1 MKIWKKRILFLGV
14 FMIFTMMVCIENI
27 LPVAAEDM
35 QETTAQSNT
44 EQETTAQSNT
54 EQETTTLSETEQET
68 TAQSETQSQTAA
80 ENETTPETKQEETTK
95 EQQTAELWIDNQ
107 NCYEGMEKTYSEG
120 YLPKIEN
127 NTAYLVVPILCNE
140 KLKDNQLTV
149 SLNLGSSADIP
160 FVYKNYEKTIFGK
173 TSQVNDGSGTMEGY
187 VAEFALELKDKR
199 YNGNYPVGM
208 TVSAWDEN
216 GNKIEKEITVYV
228 TVSDGRNPD
237 EQPFTLPQ
245 TEPDPAF
252 VPKIMIEEYE
262 FSKTDICP
270 GDEVTVKIVLKN
282 TSRTE
287 SIKNL
292 TVTSGAPAQNF
303 NLLSKTDSLWIDSVP
318 AGRTCEV
325 TFTYEVRNDTPQGQ
339 YDLSLAYDYAD
350 SKGGTYSGSGK
361 VKLTVG
367 QMVRLEFDPINISS
381 VVQVGDVTQ
390 ARLHV
395 MNLGKGTVYNIRAAI
410 EADGLSPEETLF
422 IGNLDAGKTAE
433 GSVNIRVSS
442 LSKGDVLYG
451 KSTGSVTILYEDAS
465 GKEYKEVMD
474 FSVTIQSP
482 FSNETVME
490 EGETGQWWIVM
501 AVIVSVLCVFLA
513 GAAVKEMQKR
523 KDRR

>member
-1 MKIWKKRILFLGV
+1 MKNWKKQILFLGI
-14 FMIFTMMVCIENI
+14 FMIFTTTVCVENV

-35 QETTAQSNT
+35 QETTAQSET
-44 EQETTAQSNT
+44 EQEAAEESN
-54 EQETTTLSETEQET
+54 TEQET
-68 TAQSETQSQTAA
+68 TAQSETGQ
-80 ENETTPETKQEETTK
+80 ETTAQSENPTEPQQEETTT
-95 EQQTAELWIDNQ
+95 QPQVTAELWIDNQ
-107 NCYEGMEKTYSEG
+107 NRYEGMEKTYSEG

-127 NTAYLVVPILCNE
+127 NTAYLVAPILCNE

-187 VAEFALELKDKR
+187 VAEFALELKEKR

-208 TVSAWDEN
+208 TVSAWDEY

-228 TVSDGRNPD
+228 AVSDGRNPD
-237 EQPFTLPQ
+237 EQPFTLPP
-245 TEPDPAF
+245 TEPDPTF

-262 FSKTDICP
+262 FSKTDIQP

-287 SIKNL
+287 CIKNM
-292 TVTSGAPAQNF
+292 TVTASAQSQYF

-325 TFTYEVRNDTPQGQ
+325 IFTYEVRNDTPQGQ

-350 SKGGTYSGSGK
+350 AKGGTYSGNGK

-367 QMVRLEFDPINISS
+367 QMVRLEFDPVNISS

-395 MNLGKGTVYNIRAAI
+395 MNLGKGTVYNIRASI
-410 EADGLSPEETLF
+410 EADGLLPEETMF

-433 GSVNIRVSS
+433 GTVNIRVSS
-442 LSKGDVLYG
+442 LSEGDVLYG
-451 KSTGSVTILYEDAS
+451 KSSGSVTILYEDAS

-501 AVIVSVLCVFLA
+501 AVIVSVLCVFAA

-523 KDRR
+523 KGRR